1 MEDGTRYSRGVRSF
15 EQDIGRAA
23 QDDDETRVTD
33 PGGGEDPVA
42 PLEGYA
48 RRIPGGSGEARS
60 GIKEGRVN
68 SGKFLR
74 AWWSQGWF

>member
-33 PGGGEDPVA
+33 PGGGEDPVV
-42 PLEGYA
+42 P
-48 RRIPGGSGEARS
+48 R
-60 GIKEGRVN
+60 
-68 SGKFLR
+68 
-74 AWWSQGWF
+74 